1 MPDAQAVEALVVGG
15 APSGDADR
23 VVHLLTPD
31 GRLAVFAPQ
40 AKRSRRRFGGALEP
54 FTTIEAQL
62 APQKKR
68 SGLPT
73 LTDATVR
80 RARLALRRD
89 LSTIALASYFSELGF
104 RTAPEGQ
111 STEVPTLVEA
121 AWDRLLNEPATRRLR
136 RTFELRL
143 MAELGYAP
151 ELDRCVACGVAPDMG
166 FVDLVRGGLLCAI
179 HRGASTRVGPKTLH
193 WLRAVLSSPELDE
206 SGGVDSEWAE
216 TAATKCT
223 GPFVAF
229 FQSLMSR
236 PLHATALLAEVDL

>member
-1 MPDAQAVEALVVGG
+1 MPEAKSVEALVVGG

-23 VVHLLTPD
+23 VVHLLTAE

-40 AKRSRRRFGGALEP
+40 AKRSRRRFAGALEP

-62 APQKKR
+62 AAQKKR
-68 SGLPT
+68 AGLPT
-73 LTDATVR
+73 LADATVR

-111 STEVPTLVEA
+111 ITDVTTLVEA
-121 AWDRLLNEPATRRLR
+121 AWDRLLTEPATRRLR
-136 RTFELRL
+136 RAFELRL

-151 ELDRCVACGVAPDMG
+151 ELDRCVACGVEPDQG

-179 HRGASTRVGPKTLH
+179 HRGASIRVGPKT
-193 WLRAVLSSPELDE
+193 
-206 SGGVDSEWAE
+206 
-216 TAATKCT
+216 
-223 GPFVAF
+223 
-229 FQSLMSR
+229 
-236 PLHATALLAEVDL
+236 